1 MLPQSKRTRLKVA
14 AKATSSAMKK
24 YATQLMLIVIVAV
37 LTSVAMLTYGNLNNL
52 LVERDLVRHYNRTL
66 REVETV
72 LSIVKDAE
80 IGHRGF
86 QLTRDSSFLEPYLAS
101 LTTVEIAVHTL
112 DSLMVNNAQQVR
124 LDTIKGLVNNQY
136 RLVAEMLVTT
146 SQKGAY
152 IDATYETL
160 LLRGERNM
168 NTLRN
173 QIKIFSD
180 VQRELLMT
188 RLSREKEYYD
198 LAPIVILVYG
208 LLAIGSVVILFYR
221 VSDALRKRT
230 LAERELVEKN
240 TSLEIAQNL
249 LRNVLNSSPNSILA
263 YKAIRDN
270 KNEIIDFEG
279 MSVNE
284 AGLNFANMKEKDIVG
299 KSLLATFPHAA
310 LELVDV
316 YKEVVKS
323 GESKNIPAFEYTGF
337 NQWFNI
343 TIVKSGDG
351 FVVTSVNITDLKIKE
366 KRLEQINSDLKRSNE
381 ELEQFAYVAS
391 HDLQE
396 PLRKIRAFGDL
407 LATEFI
413 TKEADAL
420 DYIQRMQ
427 NASSRMQVLIQDI
440 LSFSRVSQNSSKQ
453 EPLDLNSLVNEV
465 VDDLENQIVRENAE
479 VIIENLPTINGDRAQ
494 IKRLFQ
500 NLISN
505 AIKFHQPGR
514 PPRVTVTATKL
525 SSAKMHL
532 SFQNADPKTSYCR
545 FEVADNGIG
554 FDAQYTEKIF
564 NIFQRLHGRA
574 DYEGTGIGLAI
585 CKKIVTNHWGYIT
598 AESSKDG
605 STFIVILPV
614 T

>member
-1 MLPQSKRTRLKVA
+1 
-14 AKATSSAMKK
+14 MKK

-112 DSLMVNNAQQVR
+112 DSLMVTSAQQVR

-532 SFQNADPKTSYCR
+532 SFQNANPKTSYCR

>member
-1 MLPQSKRTRLKVA
+1 MKVA

-66 REVETV
+66 REVETI

-564 NIFQRLHGRA
+564 NIFQRLHGRT

>member
-1 MLPQSKRTRLKVA
+1 MPQNKRTRLKVA

-66 REVETV
+66 REVETI

-532 SFQNADPKTSYCR
+532 NFQNANPKTSYCR

-564 NIFQRLHGRA
+564 NIFQRLHGRT

>member
-1 MLPQSKRTRLKVA
+1 
-14 AKATSSAMKK
+14 
-24 YATQLMLIVIVAV
+24 MLIVIVAV

-66 REVETV
+66 REVETI

-112 DSLMVNNAQQVR
+112 DSLMVTSAQQVR

-532 SFQNADPKTSYCR
+532 SFQNANPKTSYCR

-564 NIFQRLHGRA
+564 NIFQRLHGRT